1 MMKGSRRPWVK
12 SRFLFSSLCTPILAW
27 ITLSIIRQNGMCSG
41 FCPFSRESSGDAVL
55 LFSVP

>member
-55 LFSVP
+55 LF